1 MYLLLCR
8 YHTPSWLLLGQ
19 LHWFRADRCPQ
30 LKKSAQI
37 SSHWLLGLKLV
48 GWLDDFFKKLNFFRH
63 ILYIRILYERS
74 GDNLRTLPYWIRCR
88 ARITAN
94 RHSWKKQSSCS
105 HSYSQ
110 LLFRTLLAQL
120 FVQLCG
126 DRGKHPAERQSNFC
140 WISFRLYPF
149 PGAVHHM
156 AIKTNTLSQRS
167 GLCTEGQTD
176 YFWPLDAGLQ
186 CLLNHSLGTQLQH
199 RQYKAAERK
208 TLLNKAFVVRC
219 HLGLTA
225 LAHVLPRQLSLSW
238 LPGERSSRARLQGAT
253 GV

>member
-1 MYLLLCR
+1 MI
-8 YHTPSWLLLGQ
+8 
-19 LHWFRADRCPQ
+19 F
-30 LKKSAQI
+30 LKSLI
-37 SSHWLLGLKLV
+37 
-48 GWLDDFFKKLNFFRH
+48 FFRH
-63 ILYIRILYERS
+63 ILYIRILYECNC
-74 GDNLRTLPYWIRCR
+74 DNPRTLPYWIRCR

-149 PGAVHHM
+149 PGPVHHM

-186 CLLNHSLGTQLQH
+186 CLLNHSLGTQSQH
-199 RQYKAAERK
+199 RQYEAAERK

-225 LAHVLPRQLSLSW
+225 LAHVLPWQLSLSW

-253 GV
+253 GVYGTSIKLGKDSHCAFAIGAHVEAWRGRPYVLLS